1 MGFWNKRKALGIH
14 CEGSRVF
21 LAVLEMESKD
31 RVEPVLLIEG
41 KLPEIFDAYALKDS
55 GARNDLADLIAD
67 IIEENDINL
76 RNARFA
82 LNHDA
87 VFVKRSPILSGDTN
101 KIREHLRWEAIT
113 ILDAQDEVLVTDFF
127 SVTDWT
133 FSAAIRE
140 KVLDLYR
147 DIAKRSGI
155 KKMDVDVPHF
165 GLYNAVDDVKS
176 ASDWSYRNKFA
187 SYDTLAQGDSF
198 GYVSQL
204 AGYARAADKKAGGW
218 WVVNKANG
226 EFKYVKANIHLDE
239 EISKIQNTVD
249 VIKDNTFKRC
259 FEPVPE
265 TWRGKETGNM
275 VLNDNC
281 RFCSYKYACFPT
293 LQEKPAKYSQAK
305 EPRMVSYVHEK

>member
-1 MGFWNKRKALGIH
+1 MIHPAEMALHQYMEDAAAGKTTMSEATINKVADDIKSALQRQFGGGNKRDGFRLRMSNVGRPTCQLWFDKNQPEKALPKPTTFVMNMMLGDIV
-14 CEGSRVF
+14 ESVF
-21 LAVLEMESKD
+21 KALLTEAGVSYEDNSKVTLKLED
-31 RVEPVLLIEG
+31 D
-41 KLPEIFDAYALKDS
+41 EIS
-55 GARNDLADLIAD
+55 GEYDLVIDD
-67 IIEENDINL
+67 
-76 RNARFA
+76 
-82 LNHDA
+82 
-87 VFVKRSPILSGDTN
+87 
-101 KIREHLRWEAIT
+101 
-113 ILDAQDEVLVTDFF
+113 
-127 SVTDWT
+127 
-133 FSAAIRE
+133 
-140 KVLDLYR
+140 
-147 DIAKRSGI
+147 
-155 KKMDVDVPHF
+155 
-165 GLYNAVDDVKS
+165 AVDDVKS

-187 SYDTLAQGDSF
+187 SYETLAQGDSF

-293 LQEKPAKYSQAK
+293 LQEKPAKFSQAK